1 MEFNLIFRSQLVNNV
16 FYYRTEVKTYIHIY
30 TYGGGGVLVNGC
42 VVDGVFKTGLFIYQH
57 MFTFCM
63 TEGKTL
69 T

>member
-1 MEFNLIFRSQLVNNV
+1 MYSIIEQRLKHI
-16 FYYRTEVKTYIHIY
+16 YIYIHM
-30 TYGGGGVLVNGC
+30 GGGGGLVNGC